1 MDLPPVFS
9 DRRALEVVV
18 CDADHLLDN
27 AGYAVLAQSYNSPE
41 ERAEQLLARA
51 IYVERTET
59 PSDGE

>member
-1 MDLPPVFS
+1 MTS
-9 DRRALEVVV
+9 G
-18 CDADHLLDN
+18 LDEEILD